1 MYATG
6 WIGTGPVGVIV
17 NTMTSSFGV
26 GKLVAEDLA
35 NGGHGQRT
43 AEPDTLLE
51 TIRYRGEIESWST
64 AALWW

>member
-17 NTMTSSFGV
+17 TTMTSSFGV

-35 NGGHGQRT
+35 AGRLGSRT
-43 AEPDTLLE
+43 SDPDQLLE
-51 TIRYRGEIESWST
+51 TIRSRGE
-64 AALWW
+64 